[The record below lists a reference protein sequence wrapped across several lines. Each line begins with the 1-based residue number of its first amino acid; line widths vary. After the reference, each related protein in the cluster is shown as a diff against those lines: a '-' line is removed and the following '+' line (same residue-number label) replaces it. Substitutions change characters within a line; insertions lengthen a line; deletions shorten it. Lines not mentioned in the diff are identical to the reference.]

1 MKNVLIVCQ
10 CATNKGDRAVAEFLI
25 SQLKKDDDVKITL
38 STTKPELWE
47 YLKEENIDVIGTGYK
62 SFSFGKDGSL
72 ISRVL
77 KRLTRIFYNKV
88 VFKELISNK
97 KKTICNLISKDF
109 ISRVKSADTVIVT
122 GGHHITSIREKNA
135 LFSITYDIGLVAE
148 YSKRYVLWSQT
159 IGPLSFTD
167 DLYKNYFVNLIDN
180 ANLCFIRD
188 KNSAECIKSIGCN
201 GENIRITY
209 DSVFGFGINEFEDY
223 KKRQNKVGIS
233 IFNGLKK
240 AYDTFFEIAGILD
253 WFAEKGYAIEFFR
266 MEYDGGELND
276 IEKIISLMKNKAE
289 ISVFDF
295 KTNTKEHLAELSTCK
310 YYIGYKTHSV
320 IMSLTTAT
328 PLLGICYH
336 KKTRD
341 FMEEFGLSEF
351 SIDDTSLTKEKG
363 IAIAE
368 KLCLESSDLHI
379 KMKKKSKIIAEK
391 IDSDF
396 EEVLLYDRK

>member
-25 SQLKKDDDVKITL
+25 SQLKKENEIKITL
-38 STTKPELWE
+38 STTRPDLWE
-47 YLKEENIDVIGTGYK
+47 NLKQDGIEVIGTGYK
-62 SFSFGKDGSL
+62 SLSFGKEGSF
-72 ISRVL
+72 ISKVI

-88 VFKELISNK
+88 VFKELIDK
-97 KKTICNLISKDF
+97 KKKPICNLISKDF
-109 ISRVKSADTVIVT
+109 INRVKRADTVIIT

-159 IGPLSFTD
+159 IGPLEFSSD
-167 DLYKNYFVNLIDN
+167 IYKNYFVNLIDD
-180 ANLCFIRD
+180 ADLCFIRD

-201 GENIRITY
+201 GKNIRTTY
-209 DSVFGFGINEFEDY
+209 DSVFGFGLNYFGDY
-223 KKRQNKVGIS
+223 EKRQNKVGIS

-240 AYDTFFEIAGILD
+240 AYDTFPEIAGILD
-253 WFAEKGYAIEFFR
+253 WFASKGYSIEFFR
-266 MEYDGGELND
+266 MEYEGGEQND
-276 IEKIISLMKNKAE
+276 IEKIVSLMKEKAE

-295 KTNTKEHLAELSTCK
+295 KTNTQKHLEELATCK

-320 IMSLTTAT
+320 IMALTTAT

-341 FMEEFGLSEF
+341 FMEEFGVCDF
-351 SIDDTSLTKEKG
+351 SVDDTVLTKENG
-363 IAIAE
+363 IEIAE
-368 KLCLESSDLHI
+368 KLCLAASDLNM
-379 KMKKKSKIIAEK
+379 KMKKIAKSIAEK

-396 EEVLLYDRK
+396 EEVLYDRK